1 MSGSQ
6 ILNAYSVANI
16 VLVSLFPITASFPP
30 LCTYFFAGSECEMT
44 WDELEVMVFAVIVGF
59 IKNRKAQPGSWLEYT
74 SPYFLYV
81 KLGSSILLCRRD
93 IKLGSL
99 YIIMCIV
106 VYLLFPEPVY
116 AGPDKVEYFSDSNIQ
131 DEITRDKSITWLI
144 AFYTPW
150 SNTCVRLAPVFAQL
164 SLEFANDKLKFGKV
178 DISRF
183 PEIAKEYKIN
193 TGVMSKQIPTVILF
207 EGGKEITRRP
217 AISVTGK
224 VLMRFFFT
232 KENLT
237 YSFDLN
243 ELSAKTRAKCKT
255 AERDHTKQ
263 D

>member
-59 IKNRKAQPGSWLEYT
+59 IKNRKARPGSWLEYT

-164 SLEFANDKLKFGKV
+164 SLE
-178 DISRF
+178 
-183 PEIAKEYKIN
+183 YKIN